1 MSEASEAVDNLI
13 IGGGQAGLTVAY
25 YLKKH
30 KRPFVILDANARI
43 GDAWRNR
50 WNSLRLFTPARFTG
64 LPGMRFPKSGGS
76 YPTKD
81 EMADYLEAYA
91 THFGLPVR
99 TGVKVDQVS
108 RSGDGFLIRAGAD
121 TFEARNVIVAMSNF
135 QQPKIP
141 AFASELSPR
150 IVQLH
155 SQAYRN
161 PSQLKPGRVLVV
173 GAGNSGADIAIEVAQ
188 THATTLAG
196 APSAVIPF
204 RIEPFFA
211 RNVAIRIVRFVGQHV
226 LSLRTPIGRKARP
239 RFVTQATPLIRVKP
253 KDLEQAGIERT
264 GRIIGVVDGMPV
276 ADDGRA
282 SEVDNIIWCTG
293 FRPGFSWIDLPVLA
307 DRQEPLQ
314 KWGIVPEQP
323 GLYFVGLEFQYA
335 ATSATVTGVARDAHR
350 VVRHIARR
358 ELTTV
363 SAPSAREAT
372 DRAVA

>member
-1 MSEASEAVDNLI
+1 VSEGTEAVDNLI

-30 KRPFVILDANARI
+30 NRPFVILDANTRI

-50 WNSLRLFTPARFTG
+50 WDSLRLFTPARFTG
-64 LPGMRFPKSGGS
+64 LPGMRFPASGGS
-76 YPTKD
+76 FPSKD

-91 THFGLPVR
+91 THFGLAVR
-99 TGVKVDQVS
+99 TGIKVDRVS
-108 RSGDGFLIRAGAD
+108 RDGDVFLVRAGTH

-135 QQPKIP
+135 QQPRIP
-141 AFASELSPR
+141 AFASELSPD

-155 SQAYRN
+155 SYAYRN
-161 PSQLKPGRVLVV
+161 PSQLKAGRVLVV
-173 GAGNSGADIAIEVAQ
+173 GAGNSGADIAIDVAQ
-188 THATTLAG
+188 THRTTLAG

-226 LSLRTPIGRKARP
+226 LSLRTPIGRKVRP
-239 RFVTQATPLIRVKP
+239 RFLTQATPLIRVKP
-253 KDLEQAGIERT
+253 KDLQQAGIERT
-264 GRIIGVVDGMPV
+264 GRIIGVVEGIPV
-276 ADDGRA
+276 ADDGRTC
-282 SEVDNIIWCTG
+282 EVENIIWCTG

-307 DRQEPLQ
+307 DRQEPVQ
-314 KWGIVPEQP
+314 RWGVVPEQP

-335 ATSATVTGVARDAHR
+335 ATSATITGVARDAHR

-358 ELTTV
+358 KLTAV
-363 SAPSAREAT
+363 SAPSTREAT